1 MGASSTDSESAQ
13 HLLPI
18 AAWKWLQNSTLKLQD
33 GMLGCYFDPMDPDL
47 FVKRFLGSTI
57 ARIAFHLRTKAQL
70 RRKLKL

>member
-13 HLLPI
+13 HWLPI
-18 AAWKWLQNSTLKLQD
+18 AAWKWLQNSFLTLQD
-33 GMLGCYFDPMDPDL
+33 GMPGCYFDPADPDS
-47 FVKRFLGSTI
+47 FAKRFPGLSI